1 MEVLRDRDCTIE
13 TPVVRGVRDK
23 KIYGKGIRIQPRV
36 DGRRDTKHLESVYLS
51 QLLPL
56 EEYDLIVVL
65 ISGGKD

>member
-51 QLLPL
+51 QRA
-56 EEYDLIVVL
+56 EEIMIEHFKVK
-65 ISGGKD
+65 IEK